1 MEPTGITMVE
11 LSNIF
16 QTDQRTCS
24 NYTSLLRKYWCPF
37 VLSNGKCDR
46 MCLAN
51 KLCAIH
57 IREIV
62 STDLSAARNR
72 EAVLTYRIRNEK
84 ARVLEQWSKEAK
96 EPIVLTG
103 LGEVRT
109 ENIFSQMMTGD

>member
-16 QTDQRTCS
+16 KTDQRTCS
-24 NYTSLLRKYWCPF
+24 RYTSLLRKYWCPF
-37 VLSNGKCDR
+37 VLSNGKCGQV
-46 MCLAN
+46 CSTSY
-51 KLCAIH
+51 CADH
-57 IREIV
+57 VRDIV
-62 STDLSAARNR
+62 SKISDAARNR

-84 ARVLEQWSKEAK
+84 ARVMEQWSKEAK

-109 ENIFSQMMTGD
+109 ENIFSQMLAGR